1 LEINFNKFIPTPKL
15 GNYLGLQEFY
25 DKYLPGNSTVNINN
39 DNFIV
44 HTSDLSV
51 GIENCSLDISK
62 SNVVVPNTPSVLP
75 KLRTAMEFKRKP
87 GLTENVL
94 AMIKRNFNAPE
105 LMSVMDNE
113 AVAVKVVDKL
123 FSTVLTGSFDRSVIP
138 SLIDFEEWYMRQEAS
153 TLGQIKNT
161 THMSALDT
169 YKHIIK
175 ETPKAKLDLS
185 IQSEYPALQTIIYHE
200 KDVNALFGPIFAFLT
215 ERLLEMIDQNRF
227 MIYTRKT
234 VEDIENFFLGI
245 STSSNLE
252 VLELD
257 ISKYDKSQNDFHQAV
272 EMLIW
277 DRLGLDAI
285 LGEMWKRG
293 HQLTTVKDYKA
304 GIRTQLWYQ
313 RKSGDVTTFI
323 GNTLIITACMAS
335 ITDLDK
341 CVKAAFCGDD
351 SIVLFPKGMEYR
363 STMELAALQWNFN
376 AKLLVKRHGYFCGK
390 FIVMHESGCK
400 VFPDPL
406 KIITRLGN
414 KNLRN
419 EEHIEEMRVS
429 LMDLTKSYGNSA
441 YVHLLDD
448 AFNEVYAGGGSCQ
461 YVLNCMWKIITD
473 RNLFRDLFV
482 IVDNGGCAN
491 RAGGKKSDESHR
503 GRWTDECG
511 KENTRRCVVSA
522 SGNSE
527 NRSHGRNAKGISE
540 AEQVQRVEGKVRT
553 DSSQVQVDN
562 VRYSVEHEGHWGHV
576 LKCFERNWGC

>member
-1 LEINFNKFIPTPKL
+1 
-15 GNYLGLQEFY
+15 
-25 DKYLPGNSTVNINN
+25 
-39 DNFIV
+39 
-44 HTSDLSV
+44 
-51 GIENCSLDISK
+51 
-62 SNVVVPNTPSVLP
+62 
-75 KLRTAMEFKRKP
+75 
-87 GLTENVL
+87 
-94 AMIKRNFNAPE
+94 
-105 LMSVMDNE
+105 
-113 AVAVKVVDKL
+113 
-123 FSTVLTGSFDRSVIP
+123 
-138 SLIDFEEWYMRQEAS
+138 
-153 TLGQIKNT
+153 
-161 THMSALDT
+161 
-169 YKHIIK
+169 
-175 ETPKAKLDLS
+175 
-185 IQSEYPALQTIIYHE
+185 
-200 KDVNALFGPIFAFLT
+200 
-215 ERLLEMIDQNRF
+215 
-227 MIYTRKT
+227 
-234 VEDIENFFLGI
+234 
-245 STSSNLE
+245 LE

-376 AKLLVKRHGYFCGK
+376 AKLLVKTHGYFCGK

-414 KNLRN
+414 KNLKN

-441 YVHLLDD
+441 YIHLLDD

-482 IVDNGGCAN
+482 IVDNGSCTDRVREKGS
-491 RAGGKKSDESHR
+491 AGNHQ
-503 GRWTDECG
+503 GRRIDGRG
-511 KENTRRCVVSA
+511 KENIGQHVIGTA
-522 SGNSE
+522 GGTE
-527 NRSHGRNAKGISE
+527 NRSYSRYAEGVSE
-540 AEQVQRVEGKVRT
+540 TKQVQRVEGKVRA
-553 DSSQVQVDN
+553 DRSQVQVDN
-562 VRYSVEHEGHWGHV
+562 IRHSIEHEGHWGHI
-576 LKCFERNWGC
+576 LECFERNWGC